1 MNLGLSEL
9 LETTHLLF
17 GDHPG
22 AIPPGDTSSI
32 FVELGLAFLGTAW
45 SLGDLKGYLED
56 TLVRCSDLKPRQ
68 YKLINRKTKRRRIDF
83 RVRVLDKETKLFKPT
98 KGN

>member
-32 FVELGLAFLGTAW
+32 VVELGLAFLGTAGF
-45 SLGDLKGYLED
+45 LGNLKGCLED
-56 TLVRCSDLKPRQ
+56 TLVRCSNLKPRQ

-83 RVRVLDKETKLFKPT
+83 RAMVLNKETKLFEPV
-98 KGN
+98 KGY